1 MKKKVLA
8 LIICVCVV
16 AGVSVIATGT
26 SSQDGMV
33 ISRSYLEGTYLEE
46 LISVIS
52 VQISN
57 ARQNVKSA
65 AEKRLNEL
73 GQGYMDQLEPLI
85 GTKENWT
92 TTGSL
97 VEQCGELS
105 DTITLSSGSGLLWTQ
120 GVAAVKG
127 LLVDVTEGKELSSG
141 SVAEGHRYVAVT
153 ETVLTIESDV
163 AYWSI
168 EGEWTTTSDG
178 ISAPEILFED
188 VLADSP
194 YYDAV
199 RYVVEHGLFVG
210 VSETRFAP
218 DDTINRG
225 MMATVLHRFAG
236 EPEVAYSPVFSD
248 VADGKWYT
256 PGVIWAAD
264 STVVSGM
271 GDGTYCPNNELTY
284 QQVAVMFYNYANWAG
299 IDTALR
305 ADLSVIAGGSSVAGW
320 AKEQMSW
327 VVASGIMVTDEGGNL
342 TPTLSASRA
351 NVAIMLQRF
360 DKLVNQ

>member
-8 LIICVCVV
+8 LIVCICVL
-16 AGVSVIATGT
+16 AGVAVTAAGT

-33 ISRSYLEGTYLEE
+33 VTRSYLEGTYLEE

-57 ARQNVKSA
+57 ARQNIKSA
-65 AEKRLNEL
+65 AEKRLNGL
-73 GQGYMDQLEPLI
+73 GQGYMDQLEPLV

-92 TTGSL
+92 TTASL
-97 VEQCGELS
+97 TEQCGECS
-105 DTITLSSGSGLLWTQ
+105 DTITLSAGSGFLWTQ
-120 GVAAVKG
+120 GVASVKG
-127 LLVDVTEGKELSSG
+127 LLIDITEGKELSGGKVS
-141 SVAEGHRYVAVT
+141 EGHRYVAAA
-153 ETVLTIESDV
+153 ETVLTIESDT

-199 RYVVEHGLFVG
+199 RYVVERGLFVG
-210 VSETRFAP
+210 VSDTRFAP
-218 DDTINRG
+218 DETINRG

-236 EPEVAYSPVFSD
+236 EPGVVYTPVFSD

-256 PGVIWAAD
+256 PGVIWAAGC
-264 STVVSGM
+264 TVVSGM

-299 IDTALR
+299 IDTTAR
-305 ADLSVIAGGSSVAGW
+305 VDLSATPGGGSVAGW

-327 VVASGIMVTDEGGNL
+327 AVASGIMVTDQEGNL
-342 TPTLSASRA
+342 IPTASASRA
-351 NVAIMLQRF
+351 NVAVMLQRF
-360 DKLVNQ
+360 DELVD